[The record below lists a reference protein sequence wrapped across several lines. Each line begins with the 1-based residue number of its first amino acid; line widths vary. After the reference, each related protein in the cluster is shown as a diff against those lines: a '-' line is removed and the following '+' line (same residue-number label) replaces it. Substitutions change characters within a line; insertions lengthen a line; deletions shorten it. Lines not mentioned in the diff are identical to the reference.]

1 MEEMISVVV
10 VTYNQEKT
18 IARTLDSILCQ
29 KCHLPI
35 EIVIGED
42 GSTDGTR
49 AICEDYAKRYPQI
62 RLFCNPQN
70 KGVVDNYFDCLL
82 ACKGKYIAD
91 CAGDDFW
98 VDPEKLEKEVCV
110 MEQHPQVTMVIT
122 NWRFFNEI
130 TQQTESGHQKMLAP
144 ITPGHELL
152 EAFITQTGMSVFHL
166 CSSLYRADIFRSCYQ
181 TDPAF
186 FRSYPTEDLQIAC
199 AMAQHG
205 DIAYLPDV
213 TLHYSIGKESVSA
226 QKDEAR
232 QFRFLRDV
240 TQLSYDLAKRFHL
253 KSPTIEA
260 FFSQRVF
267 VLGMHAFRAH
277 DAALFQETLDCEK
290 EWQPPRTAQM
300 HVLFFVMRHEV
311 LWRIA
316 LLLRKGFVKLK
327 QAHR

>member
-1 MEEMISVVV
+1 MEELISVVV

-18 IARTLDSILCQ
+18 IGRTLDAILCQ

-49 AICEDYAKRYPQI
+49 AICEDYAKRYSQI
-62 RLFCNPQN
+62 RLFSNQHN

-122 NWRFFNEI
+122 NWRFYNEL
-130 TQQTESGHQKMLAP
+130 TQQTEPGHQKALAP
-144 ITPGHELL
+144 ITPGRELL

-181 TDPAF
+181 ADPQF
-186 FRSYPTEDLQIAC
+186 FRCSVTEDLQIAC

-213 TLHYSIGKESVSA
+213 TLHYSIGNESISA
-226 QKDEAR
+226 R
-232 QFRFLRDV
+232 ILRHSSVNGFLR
-240 TQLSYDLAKRFHL
+240 
-253 KSPTIEA
+253 
-260 FFSQRVF
+260 
-267 VLGMHAFRAH
+267 
-277 DAALFQETLDCEK
+277 
-290 EWQPPRTAQM
+290 
-300 HVLFFVMRHEV
+300 
-311 LWRIA
+311 
-316 LLLRKGFVKLK
+316 
-327 QAHR
+327 

>member
-29 KCHLPI
+29 RCHLPI

-42 GSTDGTR
+42 ASTDNTR

-62 RLFCNPQN
+62 RLFSNPQN
-70 KGVVDNYFDCLL
+70 KGVADNYIDCLL
-82 ACKGKYIAD
+82 V
-91 CAGDDFW
+91 W
-98 VDPEKLEKEVCV
+98 VDPEKLEKEVTV

-122 NWRFFNEI
+122 NWRFYNEP
-130 TQQTESGHQKMLAP
+130 TQQTEPGHQKTLAP
-144 ITPGHELL
+144 ITSGHQLL

-181 TDPAF
+181 QDPHF
-186 FRSYPTEDLQIAC
+186 FRSYVTEDLQIAC

-213 TLHYSIGKESVSA
+213 TLHYSIGNESVSA

-232 QFRFLRDV
+232 QFRFLRNV
-240 TQLSYDLAKRFHL
+240 TQLSFDLAKRYGL
-253 KSPTIEA
+253 KRPTMEA
-260 FFSQRVF
+260 FFSLRIF
-267 VLGMHAFRAH
+267 TLGMHAFRAH
-277 DAALFQETLDCEK
+277 DAALFQETLDCEQ
-290 EWQPPRTAQM
+290 EWQPQRTTKIR
-300 HVLFFVMRHEV
+300 VLFFVMRHEA

-316 LLLRKGFVKLK
+316 LLMRQVFVALK
-327 QAHR
+327 QARR